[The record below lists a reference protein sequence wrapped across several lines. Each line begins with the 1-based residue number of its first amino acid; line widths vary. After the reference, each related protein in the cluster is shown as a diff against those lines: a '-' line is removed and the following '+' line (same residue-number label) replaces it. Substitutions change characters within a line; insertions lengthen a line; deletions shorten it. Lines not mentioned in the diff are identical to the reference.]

1 MAKRKKHKLLFPP
14 RYLRGDP
21 RNKLRMKAGAAIG
34 RQMQGQ
40 DKPVRKL
47 RKIDGCFTVTVP
59 PWIVEW
65 LGIVKGDSIEFHKT
79 GLRGVVQIAG
89 IKRPGDSTGCR
100 RGG

>member
-1 MAKRKKHKLLFPP
+1 
-14 RYLRGDP
+14 
-21 RNKLRMKAGAAIG
+21 MKAGAAIG

>member
-1 MAKRKKHKLLFPP
+1 MSKQEKNKWTLPP
-14 RYLRGDP
+14 RYPRGDP

-47 RKIDGCFTVTVP
+47 RKIDSCFTVTVP

-65 LGIVKGDSIEFHKT
+65 LGIVKGDSIAFHKT
-79 GLRGVVQIAG
+79 KLRGVVTIVG
-89 IKRPGDSTGCR
+89 KKRPGDIAGCR